1 MKKEEV
7 IALMT
12 KTIVDLNVGLAKQAN
27 ISDEEIAQM
36 IEVTTPQMDIVNNI
50 MYETLR
56 INGVIVVDEVV
67 EEEII
72 AE

>member
-36 IEVTTPQMDIVNNI
+36 IEGTTPQMDIVNNI